1 MSVTEGRGAIARPRS
16 VASARPG
23 FTQVA
28 AVSASPANTNQA
40 PGSAIPGVGWIF
52 RDIAAGGVVAVISI
66 AYCISFAA
74 LIFAG
79 SLGGSFSAGLD
90 VLLLGTG
97 LTGIMIALGSALPR
111 AVGGPDTPAVAVF
124 SALAAA
130 VAASLPSGTP
140 ADAVAAS
147 VLAAIAIATL
157 VTGLLLLG
165 LGLLRLGSVVR
176 FVPFSVVA
184 GFLAA
189 SGCLLV
195 GGAFR
200 VATGHRLGLAQLA
213 ETLSAATPEAGKVAF
228 AVCFAIAI
236 FAVRRRYRHFI
247 VLPAAVLGASVV
259 AHLLAAIGRLDAAA
273 GWFLHV
279 PRAAG
284 VVPPVPAPDRL
295 LAVLPM
301 LGDHVGEIA
310 AVAVVTAMAIIL
322 NTSGLEA
329 VWKTNSDLDREFRV
343 TGMANLFAG
352 LAGGIAGNLSLNRSM
367 LNGECGATG
376 RLSAVIPGVACLTF
390 LFVSRDFLA
399 LVPTPVIAGLL
410 LFLGTSIV
418 INSVSWATLRR
429 DWPELLLILLIAG
442 LILAFG
448 YLEGLLVGVVGAC
461 LLFAYTYSRISIIK
475 HEFTRKD
482 RSSNVERSIEHATF
496 LSENGRLIR
505 VTSLQGYLFFATS
518 SRLVEY
524 LRRRFQAR
532 DGTPIAYM
540 IIGFRLVSGIDIS
553 AVLSLVKLRN
563 ECEKRGVRLIFYGLS
578 HGVAEMLYASKQRL
592 IDGETVRQFGSLH
605 EALEWA
611 EDDLLRRRGAHLI
624 REEGFE
630 QWLGAQVRAPAVA
643 HQLVPFFERHRFDRG
658 EYLVRQGE
666 PSDSIDLVITG
677 RVGIVLERPEG
688 APIRLRSMLGHT
700 VLGEMGFYRST
711 PRTASVVA
719 EDTTTIY
726 RLDRGAFDR
735 MAAENPAAAESFHRF
750 IIRVLADRLS
760 FANSEIAI
768 LDL

>member
-1 MSVTEGRGAIARPRS
+1 MTVRGALAEPEGVSGGEGGRAPADAVSPAFSRADDAFGPATRAATG
-16 VASARPG
+16 ASWILRDLAAG
-23 FTQVA
+23 TVVA
-28 AVSASPANTNQA
+28 A
-40 PGSAIPGVGWIF
+40 
-52 RDIAAGGVVAVISI
+52 ISI

-79 SLGGSFSAGLD
+79 RLGGGYSAGLD
-90 VLLLGTG
+90 ALLLGTG
-97 LTGIMIALGSALPR
+97 LIGIVIALGSALPR
-111 AVGGPDTPAVAVF
+111 SVGGPDTPAVAVF

-130 VAASLPSGTP
+130 VAASMPANASS
-140 ADAVAAS
+140 ADATAA

-157 VTGLLLLG
+157 ATGLLLLG

-189 SGCLLV
+189 SGALLV
-195 GGAFR
+195 AGAYR
-200 VATGHRLGLAQLA
+200 VATGQKLSLAHLQ
-213 ETLSAATPEAGKVAF
+213 AAIASGAPEAGKLG
-228 AVCFAIAI
+228 FAILLALLI
-236 FAVRRRYRHFI
+236 YVVRRRYRHFI
-247 VLPAAVLGASVV
+247 VLPAAVLCASVA
-259 AHLLAAIGRLDAAA
+259 AHVLNGLGLFGAGE

-279 PRAAG
+279 PPSAG
-284 VVPPVPAPDRL
+284 VTPPALAPGRL
-295 LAVLPM
+295 VAALPS
-301 LGDHVGEIA
+301 LVDHVGEIV

-329 VWKTNSDLDREFRV
+329 VWKTNSDLDREFRI
-343 TGMANLFAG
+343 TGLSNLVAG

-376 RLSAVIPGVACLTF
+376 RLSAVVPGIACLAL
-390 LFVSRDFLA
+390 LFTGRDFLA

-418 INSVSWATLRR
+418 VNSVSWATLRR
-429 DWPELLLILLIAG
+429 DWPELLLIILIAG

-461 LLFAYTYSRISIIK
+461 LLFAYTYSRVDIIK

-496 LSENGRLIR
+496 LAQNGRLIR

-532 DGTPIAYM
+532 DGTSIAYM

-563 ECEKRGVRLIFYGLS
+563 ECEKRGVRLAFCGLS
-578 HGVAEMLYASKQRL
+578 PAVAEMLYASKQRL
-592 IDGETVRQFGSLH
+592 IDGETVRQFGTLH

-611 EDDLLRRRGAHLI
+611 EDDLLRRRGAHLM
-624 REEGFE
+624 RAPAFE
-630 QWLGAQVRAPAVA
+630 AWLGQQVRAPGLAA
-643 HQLVPFFERHRFDRG
+643 ELVPFFDRLDFEPG
-658 EYLVRQGE
+658 THLVRQGE
-666 PSDSIDLVITG
+666 ASDCIDLVVSG
-677 RVGIVLERPEG
+677 RVSVMLERPEG
-688 APIRLRSMLGHT
+688 PPIRLRSMLGHT

-711 PRTASVVA
+711 PRTASIVA
-719 EDTTTIY
+719 DDATVIY
-726 RLDRGAFDR
+726 RLERNAFDR
-735 MAAENPAAAESFHRF
+735 MAAENPRAAEAFHRF
-750 IIRVLADRLS
+750 IIRVLADRLT